1 MESVCMELQQRPHLL
16 QLWDELAIFLGLFGG
31 SRSERASYDRGI
43 MCELYNPTGIVR
55 RQLVS
60 RTNVMVK
67 PRLCILAAGHPRETI
82 NCLTGSGVKAVE
94 SNDDGLFNRFLIAV
108 GLKRKPSRD
117 CTPPDNRIPK
127 LAHLFY
133 YVHQLHK
140 EPQEY
145 SFNQEAYTYMK
156 DTTYAYDCES
166 VSFSNEDDYLAS
178 NLTKAIEHVQRLA
191 SILHILKTVSRKIFN
206 LTNQFEVYGPLDE
219 NLKNLILS
227 DSLTNEELIIDYES
241 CFNAKKM
248 MDYYLSIKKILAG
261 YDPINNKS
269 LTGKEGNNIEGIPQ
283 SDIEHIKSY
292 IKNHPSKRILLSVL
306 PSNLKR
312 KYTKDQY
319 LPILRQM
326 ETDGEGTITTTE
338 NTTRPK
344 AIVFIKKPRT
354 EQASASSNNTTNDES

>member
-1 MESVCMELQQRPHLL
+1 MESVCMELQQRLHLL

-117 CTPPDNRIPK
+117 RTPPDNRIPK

-145 SFNQEAYTYMK
+145 SFNQ
-156 DTTYAYDCES
+156 
-166 VSFSNEDDYLAS
+166 
-178 NLTKAIEHVQRLA
+178 
-191 SILHILKTVSRKIFN
+191 
-206 LTNQFEVYGPLDE
+206 
-219 NLKNLILS
+219 
-227 DSLTNEELIIDYES
+227 
-241 CFNAKKM
+241 
-248 MDYYLSIKKILAG
+248 
-261 YDPINNKS
+261 
-269 LTGKEGNNIEGIPQ
+269 EGNNIEGIPQ